1 MARKQGF
8 STSIQVPPLSGV
20 GAQAVPRLQL
30 HGHHMEKPWSAG
42 SGSELHSRRKGTEF
56 GPLARWLTRLSLC
69 PPVSCGPT
77 DAGRSLHN
85 TRASA
90 SENTFVSRP
99 AEEHVVWHVHFIAV
113 EKLVKSRLRGGP
125 RLLCR
130 MRNGGRQG
138 EREHRSSGWSRLA
151 SETALNTGARL
162 LQAPPNPSVA
172 SALRRPLRCP

>member
-69 PPVSCGPT
+69 PPVSRGPT

-90 SENTFVSRP
+90 SENTFVSGP

-113 EKLVKSRLRGGP
+113 EKKIVGG
-125 RLLCR
+125 C
-130 MRNGGRQG
+130 
-138 EREHRSSGWSRLA
+138 SSEL
-151 SETALNTGARL
+151 
-162 LQAPPNPSVA
+162 
-172 SALRRPLRCP
+172 